1 MGDGDGLTAI
11 AACGGHRVACCR
23 APGPPGTVSI
33 QRKLDAIVRTMLE
46 QHEGKHG
53 QAYEDLKAAIRMAE
67 RL

>member
-23 APGPPGTVSI
+23 ARDPPGTVSI
-33 QRKLDAIVRTMLE
+33 QHRLDAIVRAMLE
-46 QHEGKHG
+46 QREGKRG
-53 QAYEDLKAAIRMAE
+53 QAYEDLKAAIGMEE